1 MAFLL
6 GHVHV
11 KHSKAKVLSFK
22 ISRSITDLNLARLPQ
37 SIFVRQCEIHNT
49 EICSGRG
56 NTYSEPNQTFNTE
69 LFAKIFISFQLLT
82 IFSKASS

>member
-22 ISRSITDLNLARLPQ
+22 ISRSIRDLNLARLPQ

-49 EICSGRG
+49 ETCSGRG
-56 NTYSEPNQTFNTE
+56 NTYSEPN
-69 LFAKIFISFQLLT
+69 
-82 IFSKASS
+82 